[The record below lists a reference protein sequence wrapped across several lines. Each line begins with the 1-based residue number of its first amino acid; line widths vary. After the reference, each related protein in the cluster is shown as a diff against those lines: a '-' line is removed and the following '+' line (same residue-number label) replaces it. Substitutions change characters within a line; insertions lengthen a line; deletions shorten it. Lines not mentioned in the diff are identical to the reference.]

1 MFRLH
6 QVEAEQPIAKAQS
19 LLQRGL
25 ERCQRLQV
33 AGQHGVLTLAFIVH
47 GGKGNIRDTAIRD
60 HAFKL
65 RPLALSTDLITQ
77 LKACAVKLQHWADV
91 LPVTDFQ
98 EV

>member
-1 MFRLH
+1 M
-6 QVEAEQPIAKAQS
+6 
-19 LLQRGL
+19 
-25 ERCQRLQV
+25 
-33 AGQHGVLTLAFIVH
+33 LTLAFIVH

-91 LPVTDFQ
+91 LQSRISKKYNKSKYYRDVEDQ
-98 EV
+98 VKCLRNLLS